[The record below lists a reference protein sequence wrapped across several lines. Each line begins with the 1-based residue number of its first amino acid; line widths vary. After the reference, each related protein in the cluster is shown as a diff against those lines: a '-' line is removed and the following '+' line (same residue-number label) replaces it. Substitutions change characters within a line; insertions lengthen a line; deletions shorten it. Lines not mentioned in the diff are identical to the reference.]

1 MNPKAPSK
9 IFIVCGALLLIAWAA
24 ATLPARKDQVWLETL
39 NAAVLFVLGAAILL
53 MGGGPKRFS
62 SHAGGHLLLAGFFAA
77 SAVALDPS
85 FHALTS
91 GRVWSELD
99 SALREAVIMPVLLC
113 AGLWLASFFNR
124 RGNSAQAASI
134 ANNANAA
141 TTAARFEIFLSSLNA
156 RAHLLWLLML
166 AVPAVVAL
174 SGQPLRAALLPL
186 LFLTALALASKA
198 LLQFASSRA
207 GAYALALAPLA
218 ACAFAALTGLQAYAS
233 LRDDVQLS
241 KTLLDQHK
249 PDEAKIAYDRAI
261 AESQRLR
268 AIGPRVDLDSSV
280 AAYFEAANNPRA
292 AASHWEKVAIIRK
305 VSAENFP
312 PLQRVACA
320 SGDSLLAWRRLVF
333 EGFGAIDT
341 PEIAPGI
348 QRLGQIATDVRG
360 KLLAALLAWE
370 RHAPDAEKKLLLL
383 DAQRI
388 SPGEPSSHNL
398 LKRMNAEPPALPDGS
413 LWLPLELFISPRPS
427 PHAMNGS
434 IEEIG
439 EIGTLVYL
447 DEGHWEMS
455 LRATGTPLHE
465 EWPVVRV
472 ELGGQVLGPTQVNKA
487 IEHDVPFTFDVKRK
501 DLFTLRIF
509 FQNHEEDL
517 EEGRLARRGLRIFGI
532 KFHRAKE

>member
-1 MNPKAPSK
+1 MTATGHSK
-9 IFIVCGALLLIAWAA
+9 IFTFCGALLLIAWAV
-24 ATLPARKDQVWLETL
+24 ATLPAHKAQVWLETL
-39 NAAVLFVLGAAILL
+39 NAAALLVLGAGVLL
-53 MGGGPKRFS
+53 MGGGPKTLS
-62 SHAGGHLLLAGFFAA
+62 SHAGGRLRLAGLFAA

-91 GRVWSELD
+91 GLAWSELD
-99 SALREAVIMPVLLC
+99 SALRAAVIVPMLVC
-113 AGLWLASFFNR
+113 AGLWVASFFNR
-124 RGNSAQAASI
+124 RGNSPQASSI
-134 ANNANAA
+134 ANEA
-141 TTAARFEIFLSSLNA
+141 TVAQRFENFLSSFSA
-156 RAHLLWLLML
+156 RAHLLWLLLL

-174 SGQPLRAALLPL
+174 SGLPLRAALFPL
-186 LFLTALALASKA
+186 LFFAALTLASKA
-198 LLQFASSRA
+198 LLQFASSRM
-207 GAYALALAPLA
+207 GAYALTLAPLV
-218 ACAFAALTGLQAYAS
+218 ACAFAALTGLQAYAR

-241 KTLLDQHK
+241 KTMLEQHK
-249 PDEAKIAYDRAI
+249 PDEAKAAYDRAI

-268 AIGPRVDLDSSV
+268 AVAPRIDLDSSV

-348 QRLGQIATDVRG
+348 QRLGQVAQDVRG

-370 RHAPDAEKKLLLL
+370 RHAPDAEKKQLLL

-398 LKRMNAEPPALPDGS
+398 LKRLNAEPPALPDGS
-413 LWLPLELFISPRPS
+413 LWLPPELLISPRPS

-439 EIGTLVYL
+439 EIGTLVFL

-455 LRATGTPLHE
+455 LRAVGTPLHE

-472 ELGGQVLGPTQVNKA
+472 ELGGQILGPTQVNKP

-501 DLFTLRIF
+501 DLFTLRLF

-517 EEGRLARRGLRIFGI
+517 EEGRVARRGLRILGI